1 MCQTSMA
8 TREHL
13 KKTNIS
19 ILKKIATDLG
29 IDIKKKKKDDLI
41 CDIIVNSTSIDS
53 LCPIVEVFSPID
65 PLLTQFKENLPPFNK
80 ATYQLL
86 GPSNNVHPPTLSFSS
101 LYEFMISRTRQGG
114 QSVQNFKGLDKS
126 LKHFDAG
133 DIQELSIANVSRT
146 FPLQSFYRIYMM

>member
-1 MCQTSMA
+1 MA
-8 TREHL
+8 TRENL

-41 CDIIVNSTSIDS
+41 CDILVNSTSIDS

-65 PLLTQFKENLPPFNK
+65 PILTQFKENLPPFNK

-101 LYEFMISRTRQGG
+101 LYEFMISRTSQGG

-146 FPLQSFYRIYMM
+146 FPLQSFYKIYMM